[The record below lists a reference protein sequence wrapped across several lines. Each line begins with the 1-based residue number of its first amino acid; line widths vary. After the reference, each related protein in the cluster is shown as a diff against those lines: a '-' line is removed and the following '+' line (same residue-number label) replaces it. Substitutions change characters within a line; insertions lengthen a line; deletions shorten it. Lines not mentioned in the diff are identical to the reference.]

1 MQYQNNRK
9 TPKLKVTININIK
22 IKIIQGTANPRYKTT
37 LCKKFSSGKICP
49 YGDKCQFAHGS
60 QELRMP
66 LLQNQG
72 QNMGMNNNSNNKS
85 QHNYLNYKIVKCKN
99 WEKDHTCK
107 YGAHCTFAHGDAD
120 LRNKAD
126 NLHQMNNSFP
136 MMMPLAIPPG
146 MSMSQMQQVMLSNQ
160 LMMGLNPGFQN
171 QNQNVIQGKKEIQ
184 DAK

>member
-1 MQYQNNRK
+1 MQFQNNRK
-9 TPKLKVTININIK
+9 TPKLKVTIYINIK
-22 IKIIQGTANPRYKTT
+22 ITIIQGTANPRYKTT
-37 LCKKFSSGKICP
+37 LCKKFSSGKLCP
-49 YGDKCQFAHGS
+49 YGDKCQFAHGP

-72 QNMGMNNNSNNKS
+72 QNMGNNSNNKS
-85 QHNYLNYKIVKCKN
+85 QNNYLNYKIVKCKN

-136 MMMPLAIPPG
+136 MMMPLVVPPG
-146 MSMSQMQQVMLSNQ
+146 MNMNQMQQVMLSNQ

>member
-1 MQYQNNRK
+1 MLQNPSI
-9 TPKLKVTININIK
+9 TAKVSQK
-22 IKIIQGTANPRYKTT
+22 IKIIYNLNNKQGPSNPRYKTT
-37 LCKKFSSGKICP
+37 LCKHFDTPQGCS

-171 QNQNVIQGKKEIQ
+171 QNQNVTQEKKEMQ
-184 DAK
+184 DEK